1 MGYLEV
7 GDKGQFYQGEVVISS
22 CRKFSEYC
30 MVLDLVGFTE
40 KCTVVMDSS
49 DSFPFAHTIQDPT
62 DFIFG
67 DLKGPVRSP
76 A

>member
-1 MGYLEV
+1 MREKLLLVAVE
-7 GDKGQFYQGEVVISS
+7 SS
-22 CRKFSEYC
+22 VSTC

-40 KCTVVMDSS
+40 KCIVVMDSS

-67 DLKGPVRSP
+67 DLKGPGSC
-76 A
+76 

>member
-1 MGYLEV
+1 MREEKLSLVAV
-7 GDKGQFYQGEVVISS
+7 GSS
-22 CRKFSEYC
+22 VSTC

-49 DSFPFAHTIQDPT
+49 DSFPFAPTIQDAT